1 MNRNPILPSYKY
13 IIAIDFDE
21 TITKSKYGSET
32 IELRDCVKDV
42 INLLHNE
49 YNYIII
55 IWTCRNSVKDV
66 TEAIKVL
73 DDNGIHYDYFNE
85 NCKEAIELFGN
96 DSRKICADIYID
108 DRGLNFDIDWNWWD
122 IYDEIMEK
130 IYNI

>member
-1 MNRNPILPSYKY
+1 MKRKSILPNNKY
-13 IIAIDFDE
+13 IIAIDFDD
-21 TITKSKYGSET
+21 TITKSNYGSEK

-73 DDNGIHYDYFNE
+73 DDNGICYDYFNE

-108 DRGLNFDIDWNWWD
+108 DRGLKFDIDWNWWD
-122 IYDEIMEK
+122 IYDEIME
-130 IYNI
+130 IVVI

>member
-1 MNRNPILPSYKY
+1 MKRKSILPNNKY
-13 IIAIDFDE
+13 IIAIDFDD
-21 TITKSKYGSET
+21 TITKSNYGSNK
-32 IELRDCVKDV
+32 IELRDGVKDV

-73 DDNGIHYDYFNE
+73 DDNSICYDYFNE

-108 DRGLNFDIDWNWWD
+108 DRGLKFDMDWNWWD
-122 IYDEIMEK
+122 IYDEIME
-130 IYNI
+130 IIVI